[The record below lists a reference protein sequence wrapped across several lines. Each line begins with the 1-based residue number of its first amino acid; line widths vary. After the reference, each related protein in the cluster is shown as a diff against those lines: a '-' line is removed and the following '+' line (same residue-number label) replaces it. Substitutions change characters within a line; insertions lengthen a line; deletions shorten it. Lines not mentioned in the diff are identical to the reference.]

1 MNDDPSKRLQLT
13 LWDVQKRWG
22 QKSLDVLNTP
32 SSVGDS
38 TRISTGFAELDQ
50 VLGSGGIARG
60 RITELLGIPT
70 SGMTTL
76 AHKLTASAQLEQGT
90 AAYIDLSRTFDPDFA
105 VRCNVSLER
114 LLLVRPENVAQAL
127 EIARDLFKE
136 GKLNLVLLDL
146 VSASTASSNRNLGTN
161 LGTMLRRLHEPL
173 VKSGSAAVFLLLA
186 PQPPPWQALDE
197 YTHTRLLVERQTW
210 LYQQRDVSGY
220 RVQVT
225 VLKDKAQPGE
235 RQVFLDLTFDDVVK
249 GDGT

>member
-22 QKSLDVLNTP
+22 QKSLDLLNAT

-38 TRISTGFAELDQ
+38 TRIPTGFAGLDQ

-76 AHKLTASAQLEQGT
+76 AHKLTAKAQLEQGT

-146 VSASTASSNRNLGTN
+146 VSASAASSNRN

-186 PQPPPWQALDE
+186 PQRPPWQALDE
-197 YTHTRLLVERQTW
+197 YTHTRLLVERQAW

-225 VLKDKAQPGE
+225 VLKDRARPGE